1 MPFTQAL
8 AVLEILYR
16 DYGYALVFVSNFI
29 ETSPLGWLI
38 PGGILVALGGFF
50 AYSGELSLGGI
61 LLSSSLGM
69 IATFLTA
76 YYLGNK
82 TGMKLAKRWNQ
93 EKNAERAEKLLENHG
108 GVILTTS
115 LLANLTR
122 FWISYVAGIKRYSL
136 KLFLFYASIASLTW
150 NALLITVGY
159 LAGAE
164 REKLESSVARLGIL
178 AWILLFIALG
188 VIYWKVDV
196 EFKRENKENKK

>member
-1 MPFTQAL
+1 MPFAQAL
-8 AVLEILYR
+8 AILELLYH
-16 DYGYALVFVSNFI
+16 DYGYALVFISNFI

-50 AYSGELSLGGI
+50 AYSGNLSLGWV

-76 YYLGNK
+76 YYLGQK
-82 TGMKLAKRWNQ
+82 TGMKLAKRLNQ
-93 EKNAERAEKLLENHG
+93 EKNAARAERLLENHG
-108 GVILTTS
+108 GTILTTS

-122 FWISYVAGIKRYSL
+122 FWISYVAGIKKYNLR
-136 KLFLFYASIASLTW
+136 LFIFYASIASLTW

-164 REKLESSVARLGIL
+164 REKLESSVAQLGIL
-178 AWILLFIALG
+178 AWILLFVALG
-188 VIYWKVDV
+188 VIYWKIDV
-196 EFKRENKENKK
+196 EFKKDKSKK

>member
-1 MPFTQAL
+1 MPLSQAL
-8 AVLEILYR
+8 SLLEVLYH
-16 DYGYALVFVSNFI
+16 DYGYILVFISNFI

-50 AYSGELSLGGI
+50 AYNGSLSLGWV

-76 YYLGNK
+76 YYLGHK
-82 TGMKLAKRWNQ
+82 TGMKIAKRFNQ
-93 EKNAERAEKLLENHG
+93 EKNAARAEKLLENHG

-122 FWISYVAGIKRYSL
+122 FWISYVAGIKKYNL
-136 KLFLFYASIASLTW
+136 KLFIFYASIASLTW

-164 REKLESSVARLGIL
+164 REKLESSVAQLGIL
-178 AWILLFIALG
+178 AWVLLFIALG
-188 VIYWKVDV
+188 VIYWKVDT
-196 EFKRENKENKK
+196 EFKKEKNES